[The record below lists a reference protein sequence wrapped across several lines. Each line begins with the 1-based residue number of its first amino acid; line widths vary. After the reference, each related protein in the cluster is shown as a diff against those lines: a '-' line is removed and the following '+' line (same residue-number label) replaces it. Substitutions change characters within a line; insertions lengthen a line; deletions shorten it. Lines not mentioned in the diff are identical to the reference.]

1 MDEFD
6 RAVLINFLAK
16 TVDINLDQVGFA
28 VEVAVPDMLHDFT
41 SGNKFRRPKEK
52 QFKQSEFPGSQRDG
66 LLVARGAPAVA
77 VECEVCVAKLCVAAM
92 KPPTNQCPDSSQE
105 LRQNKWLGEI
115 VRSEEHTSELQSR
128 GHLVCRLL

>member
-77 VECEVCVAKLCVAAM
+77 VEREARLAEPCGAAM
-92 KPPTNQCPDSSQE
+92 KTPPNQGPDLSQE
-105 LRQNKWLGEI
+105 RRQNQWPGEI
-115 VRSEEHTSELQSR
+115 IHSPRIQPFDP
-128 GHLVCRLL
+128 

>member
-28 VEVAVPDMLHDFT
+28 VEVAVPDLLHDFT
-41 SGNKFRRPKEK
+41 SGSKFRRPKEK

-66 LLVARGAPAVA
+66 LLVARDAPAEA
-77 VECEVCVAKLCVAAM
+77 VGGEACVAELGGAA
-92 KPPTNQCPDSSQE
+92 TEGAADQ
-105 LRQNKWLGEI
+105 G
-115 VRSEEHTSELQSR
+115 
-128 GHLVCRLL
+128 